1 MSMVAHGLLVIFLVG
16 WAECL
21 PPPRVRG
28 EEDMMGV
35 SEGGGAGFVC
45 GGSGGVCIVSGEGSD
60 VYCNVGGVGG
70 VCGVVVDEG
79 RSFG

>member
-16 WAECL
+16 WAELL

-35 SEGGGAGFVC
+35 GEGPGGGAGFVC
-45 GGSGGVCIVSGEGSD
+45 E
-60 VYCNVGGVGG
+60 GVGG
-70 VCGVVVDEG
+70 V
-79 RSFG
+79 